1 MAKDKQPVES
11 TENVVDELPVVT
23 KFEIAG
29 AEIEEVTEL
38 VSDIELLKQKVSGLR
53 KSLALDVEGLEIT
66 WLGECEN
73 LQTKCV
79 AALDD
84 VRKSITAR
92 CADLKEKISACQ

>member
-23 KFEIAG
+23 KFEIAD

-53 KSLALDVEGLEIT
+53 KSLMLDVEGLETT
-66 WLGECEN
+66 WLGECDN
-73 LQTKCV
+73 LQTKC
-79 AALDD
+79 ASALDD

-92 CADLKEKISACQ
+92 CGDLKEKISACQ